1 MDIANFSF
9 VSIVYSCNKNPFW
22 CTMATDKNKP
32 NPKKRSFSE
41 WEGGDYYLC
50 ADCDSVY
57 HGQQALCEHLAKHT
71 NIKRQVII
79 IIINHPCTYFWF
91 FFFYF
96 CHCQYLFVNMI
107 NKRRGKEFVF
117 EIQIMSK
124 HWIIKKLHK
133 D

>member
-1 MDIANFSF
+1 
-9 VSIVYSCNKNPFW
+9 
-22 CTMATDKNKP
+22 MATDKNKP

-79 IIINHPCTYFWF
+79 IINYPCTYLIFT
-91 FFFYF
+91 YI
-96 CHCQYLFVNMI
+96 FVIVN

-117 EIQIMSK
+117 EIQITNK